1 MAAKNVVGIDL
12 GTRKSGVC
20 WIAGNEVVRFATVQT
35 VNLVALL
42 TQIEQQYQRPTAVVV
57 DAPIDPTAGA
67 GFRRIDRVFMRG
79 LFNNNHVGL
88 QPNNPDLLNMMG
100 EIQTLIEWC
109 AAREIQYSNEF
120 PAPHERVLRETMPNP
135 AFGILSAPNALL
147 QLKRTL
153 RFRYGRGDNIA
164 PITVAFEC
172 HANAPNQLFAPLQ
185 HAPTNWNEL
194 EQIPHGIVGEQS
206 DDLIAAL
213 VCASL
218 AWWQVNSNEIAFVRE
233 GRGHYLLPPARMIH
247 PEWVAEICRILDH
260 DDFDAVETNVCPN
273 RHAEG

>member
-1 MAAKNVVGIDL
+1 MPNKDVVGIDL

-20 WIAGNEVVRFATVQT
+20 WIKGNEVVRLETVQT
-35 VNLVALL
+35 ANLVATL
-42 TQIEQQYQRPTAVVV
+42 TQFEQQYQRPSAVVV

-67 GFRRIDRVFMRG
+67 GFRLIDRVFMRG

-88 QPNNPDLLNMMG
+88 QPNNPDLLNMVA
-100 EIQTLIEWC
+100 EIQSLVEWC
-109 AAREIQYSNEF
+109 EERGIQYSNEF
-120 PAPHERVLRETMPNP
+120 PAQNEQVLRETMPNL
-135 AFGILSAPNALL
+135 AFGVLSAPNELL

-172 HANAPNQLFAPLQ
+172 LANVPNQLFAPLQ
-185 HAPTNWNEL
+185 HAPANWNEL
-194 EQIPHGIVGEQS
+194 EEIPLNIVDEQS

-218 AWWQVNSNEIAFVRE
+218 AWWQVNSEIGYVKE
-233 GRGHYLLPPARMIH
+233 DRGHYLLPPSRMIH
-247 PEWVAEICRILDH
+247 PEWVAEICRILNH
-260 DDFDAVETNVCPN
+260 NDFNAVETNICPN
-273 RHAEG
+273 RHPHR